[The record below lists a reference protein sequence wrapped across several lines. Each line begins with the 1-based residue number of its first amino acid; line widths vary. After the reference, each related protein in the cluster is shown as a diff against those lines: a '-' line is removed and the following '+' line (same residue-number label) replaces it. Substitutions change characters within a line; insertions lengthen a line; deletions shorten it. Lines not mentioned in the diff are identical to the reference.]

1 MKHSTPHNVLNACR
15 SATATLTL
23 AQADW
28 FHFHVIFTHSSGN
41 SDWCLWLCFHS
52 LSAGVLR
59 QSTCQL
65 FPLPCQQIVKG
76 SELSCTTYQQS
87 KKTPQNPTMSSPYC
101 TLQSLHWLPVRA
113 QIQYKIST
121 IWFNVIM
128 HTKPLWA
135 SPSTGTLQL
144 EIFAFPQIPTCTL
157 EILYSTSSSK
167 TLGHR
172 SFSCTTHL
180 PYKYFLVFTIP
191 SLRHHFDRPGL
202 SLNTSLLEKLL
213 LFFPLRSYCFPL
225 SPIPLTYIVQGCMY
239 VWRGVCHCQCGC
251 ADVSIDYSD
260 LLLSAPSVV
269 LFFESR

>member
-1 MKHSTPHNVLNACR
+1 MLKNAVFSSVTTLFSANHTNASWSDKIFLKNLFSSFCCCHSLPFVCFASLTVAYFYQVLIGRAVVMKHSTPHNVLNACR

-28 FHFHVIFTHSSGN
+28 LHFHVIFTHSSGN
-41 SDWCLWLCFHS
+41 SDSCLWLCFHS

-87 KKTPQNPTMSSPYC
+87 KKTPQNPTMSSLYC

-128 HTKPLWA
+128 HTKPL
-135 SPSTGTLQL
+135 
-144 EIFAFPQIPTCTL
+144 
-157 EILYSTSSSK
+157 
-167 TLGHR
+167 
-172 SFSCTTHL
+172 
-180 PYKYFLVFTIP
+180 
-191 SLRHHFDRPGL
+191 
-202 SLNTSLLEKLL
+202 
-213 LFFPLRSYCFPL
+213 
-225 SPIPLTYIVQGCMY
+225 
-239 VWRGVCHCQCGC
+239 
-251 ADVSIDYSD
+251 
-260 LLLSAPSVV
+260 
-269 LFFESR
+269 